1 MGAIV
6 LAIPTFYGL
15 YYADSM
21 IERAAYTM
29 ILIIVATTGFGP
41 IPAFLSERFPTEVR
55 NSASGFIY
63 NGGLIFGSWAP
74 LIAVTMLS
82 NATELIPILLG
93 ANIIVGSIII
103 LIGAKINPE
112 TRDVDISR

>member
-1 MGAIV
+1 M
-6 LAIPTFYGL
+6 
-15 YYADSM
+15 
-21 IERAAYTM
+21 
-29 ILIIVATTGFGP
+29 
-41 IPAFLSERFPTEVR
+41 R

-82 NATELIPILLG
+82 KGGTELIPILLG
-93 ANIIVGSIII
+93 INVMIGSIII

-112 TRDVDISR
+112 TKDVDIAQ